1 MHPAPPRRLE
11 ADKLRLAAVLATLP
25 DPSPVR
31 LHPSLPQLYRRKV
44 ERLESLLADPELA
57 GEASEAI
64 RALIT
69 KIVLTPR
76 PEGGLVAVLHGDLAQ
91 ILTIA
96 EAAQMQEARRVVG
109 GCSGTVP
116 VSRLS
121 VVAGAGFEPAT
132 FRL

>member
-1 MHPAPPRRLE
+1 MAALE
-11 ADKLRLAAVLATLP
+11 ADKAAMLAELVS
-25 DPSPVR
+25 SPQSAPVA

-57 GEASEAI
+57 GEAMEAI
-64 RALIT
+64 RALIER
-69 KIVLTPR
+69 IVLTPR
-76 PEGGLVAVLHGDLAQ
+76 PAGGLDAVLHGDLAQ

-96 EAAQMQEARRVVG
+96 EAAQTQDARRVVG
-109 GCSGTVP
+109 GRSGGVP
-116 VSRLS
+116 FGRLS